1 MSLLFSLQDISKS
14 YGDDTLFTDLCIDFK
29 EKEQMGLIGMNGS
42 GKSTLL
48 KIIAGIV
55 QADEGSVQVHQGNR
69 VVYLP
74 QSQEFDSDKTVE
86 EILYQSLD
94 NHANPQAVSR
104 ATTGMDH
111 REQARQVNRTLG
123 MAGFVDPTLCASR
136 LSGGWKKRLSIAWA
150 LCQQPDLLLLDEPT
164 NHLDLSG
171 ILWLEQV
178 LKTARFSF
186 ITISHD
192 RSFLENVCQNIMEIG
207 RYFARGYFTV
217 QGTWQE
223 FEKQRTRH
231 LDAQKKQQVSLAG
244 KMRREDA
251 WLRQGAKAR
260 TTKARFR
267 IEQAEKLRSKLSQ
280 VRARNRETAKVG
292 LSFNDTGRKTR
303 KLIRAHNLGRNLG
316 GTSLFSGIT
325 FDLGPGM
332 CLGITGDNGAGKS
345 TLLSFLAKQSMPDT
359 GTVKWA
365 ENLKI
370 AMFDQNRDQL
380 CPDDTLRKALNPEGG
395 DAVLFQG
402 RSVHI
407 VSWAKRFLFMPDQLD
422 MPVSKLSGGEKARI
436 MLSHLMRT
444 PCDLL
449 LLDEPTNDLDIPCLE
464 ILENSIREFAGA
476 VILVSHDRY
485 LMDQVCNGIL
495 YLDSARGHGFFRN
508 IAQVM
513 AFRNEKQPQKNS
525 LPEKSGNPENCE
537 KKISKSSLRSRPGN
551 GFTYTEQHEL
561 DQMEEKILNAETTVQ
576 QWEEKLKGKDVMEN
590 PELLA
595 DICNHLETAQ
605 SQVDSL
611 YARWEELEEK
621 RHKANQDIGLTKNTG
636 TLY

>member
-1 MSLLFSLQDISKS
+1 MTLLFSLQEISKS
-14 YGDDTLFTDLCIDFK
+14 YGDDTLFTDLCLDFK
-29 EKEQMGLIGMNGS
+29 EKQQMGLIGMNGS

-55 QADEGSVQVHQGNR
+55 QPDTGSVQVFQGTR
-69 VVYLP
+69 AVYLP
-74 QSQEFDSDKTVE
+74 QTQKFDADKTVE
-86 EILYQSLD
+86 EVLYQALDNNANPLPSLD
-94 NHANPQAVSR
+94 
-104 ATTGMDH
+104 MDY
-111 REQARQVNRTLG
+111 REKARQVNRTLG
-123 MAGFVDPTLCASR
+123 MAGFTDPTLCASN

-150 LCQQPDLLLLDEPT
+150 LCQAPDLLLLDEPT
-164 NHLDLSG
+164 NHLDLTG

-192 RSFLENVCQNIMEIG
+192 RAFLENVCGNLMEIG

-217 QGTWQE
+217 SGAWQE

-231 LDAQKKQQVSLAG
+231 LEAQKKHQTALAG

-260 TTKARFR
+260 STKARFR
-267 IEQAEKLRSKLSQ
+267 MDQAEKLRIQLAQ

-292 LSFNDTGRKTR
+292 LSFHDTGRKTR
-303 KLIRAHNLGRNLG
+303 KLIRAHNLGRKMG

-345 TLLSFLAKQSMPDT
+345 TLLSMLAKQSQPDT

-370 AMFDQNRDQL
+370 AMFDQNREPL
-380 CPDDTLRKALNPEGG
+380 CPEDTLRQALNPEGG
-395 DAVLFQG
+395 DAILFQG
-402 RSVHI
+402 KSVHI
-407 VSWAKRFLFMPDQLD
+407 VSWAKRFLFLPDQLD
-422 MPVSKLSGGEKARI
+422 MPVSRLSGGEKARI

-495 YLDSARGHGFFRN
+495 YLDPAHGHGFFKDFS
-508 IAQVM
+508 QVM
-513 AFRNEKQPQKNS
+513 AFRSEKHQPGKP
-525 LPEKSGNPENCE
+525 LPEKSETPG
-537 KKISKSSLRSRPGN
+537 KMSSPASRSRSGN
-551 GFTYTEQHEL
+551 GLTYTEQHEM
-561 DQMEEKILNAETTVQ
+561 DQMEEKILTAETMVQ
-576 QWEEKLKGKDVMEN
+576 EWEEKLRGKEAMN
-590 PELLA
+590 SPELLA
-595 DICNHLETAQ
+595 DICKHLETAQ
-605 SQVDSL
+605 TRVDRL
-611 YARWEELEEK
+611 YSRWEELEEK
-621 RHKANQDIGLTKNTG
+621 KHRANQDIGLTENTG
-636 TLY
+636 KLY